1 MSENGHERPVGSDG
15 SRTQS
20 RKPEPE
26 NKKGH
31 VTNFEKSILC
41 NNILSMF
48 ISQSS
53 YCHRF
58 NEFINLEHIN

>member
-31 VTNFEKSILC
+31 VTNLKKSILC
-41 NNILSMF
+41 NNSKYVHFSVIILPQ
-48 ISQSS
+48 I
-53 YCHRF
+53 
-58 NEFINLEHIN
+58 

>member
-41 NNILSMF
+41 NIFDSRTICFSVIILPQ
-48 ISQSS
+48 I
-53 YCHRF
+53 
-58 NEFINLEHIN
+58 

>member
-41 NNILSMF
+41 NNFDFRNS
-48 ISQSS
+48 
-53 YCHRF
+53 H
-58 NEFINLEHIN
+58 HIATYLMKLKI

>member
-41 NNILSMF
+41 NIFDSRNIL
-48 ISQSS
+48 
-53 YCHRF
+53 
-58 NEFINLEHIN
+58 NLSI